1 MGVAGDRGAV
11 SEGDQYL
18 EDLRAV
24 YGGFEAWYAES
35 HARVLHVVTVVS
47 GDADAASDAT
57 DEAFARALARW
68 RRVGAM
74 SSPTGWTCRVAL
86 NVVLRR
92 RWRRRRETE
101 LELLLNGTNGS
112 STEHDFSL
120 WPQVL
125 DTVRPLTVRQ
135 RTVLALLYVADLP
148 QEEVAKL
155 LHISRSTVASTLAD
169 ARSMVLARESK
180 TVGPGGSEVTR

>member
-18 EDLRAV
+18 EDLGAV
-24 YGGFEAWYAES
+24 YGGFEAWYADN

-47 GDADAASDAT
+47 GDADVASDAT

-86 NVVLRR
+86 NVVFRR

-101 LELLLNGTNGS
+101 LLLTGANGS
-112 STEHDFSL
+112 SMEHDFSL

-125 DTVRPLTVRQ
+125 EVVRPLTVRQ

-169 ARSMVLARESK
+169 ARSMVLARESG
-180 TVGPGGSEVTR
+180 TVGPGGSEVKR